1 MIQTLEGVL
10 AKSNDSR
17 TKVDAVRMLERLR
30 RAEAE
35 EQKPPPP
42 AQDDQADPGFD
53 PLADLD

>member
-10 AKSNDSR
+10 AETNDCR

-35 EQKPPPP
+35 EQTAPSP
-42 AQDDQADPGFD
+42 AQDDPADPGFD